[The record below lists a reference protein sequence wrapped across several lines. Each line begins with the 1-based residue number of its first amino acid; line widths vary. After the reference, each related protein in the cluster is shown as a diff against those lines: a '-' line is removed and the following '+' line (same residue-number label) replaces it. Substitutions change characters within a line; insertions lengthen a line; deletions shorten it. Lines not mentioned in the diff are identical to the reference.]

1 MRCFLVGAQ
10 WSTHGWM
17 AFHCILATH
26 VFISP
31 PVDGHLS
38 CFQFGIII
46 NTVLQIF
53 WYLEQWSPTFL
64 ARDRFPRRQLF
75 YGWGWGG
82 RFWDD
87 SSMLHSLCTLSLLL
101 SHQLHL
107 GPSGM
112 RFCRLGTPVLEH
124 ICRFFS
130 VEGMKCCAQKSF
142 ERTHLDK
149 CGWWWTS
156 PVITPLGQPHQAVP
170 PLPSPQLVTE
180 RSLGSITVLQI
191 SALRKNLSS
200 GPYHQPGW
208 NFLELPCSPGLFL
221 INLPLLPCLP
231 SPPPN

>member
-1 MRCFLVGAQ
+1 MKNDSLVKKKRNQNHFARSCLS
-10 WSTHGWM
+10 WTWLIHGLTEEEWKKGNT
-17 AFHCILATH
+17 TH

-75 YGWGWGG
+75 YGWEWGG

-87 SSMLHSLCTLSLLL
+87 SSTLHSLCTLSLLL
-101 SHQLHL
+101 SHQFHL

-149 CGWWWTS
+149 CGW
-156 PVITPLGQPHQAVP
+156 
-170 PLPSPQLVTE
+170 
-180 RSLGSITVLQI
+180 
-191 SALRKNLSS
+191 
-200 GPYHQPGW
+200 
-208 NFLELPCSPGLFL
+208 
-221 INLPLLPCLP
+221 
-231 SPPPN
+231 